1 MASLGSL
8 NLDTSYDL
16 GILFRKYINNTE
28 IDAPSEK
35 KFGIIIRDAYS
46 TKPIPKKSAETIL
59 TKLLTIKGKEVVSA
73 INPLA
78 IINGKIIFS
87 LKFKLRTI
95 ASTIGV
101 SMRAAPSF
109 ANKAATTAPRK
120 IGRAS
125 GRA

>member
-1 MASLGSL
+1 MRFFFQAEDG
-8 NLDTSYDL
+8 
-16 GILFRKYINNTE
+16 
-28 IDAPSEK
+28 
-35 KFGIIIRDAYS
+35 IRDGHVTGVQTCAL
-46 TKPIPKKSAETIL
+46 PISIL

-109 ANKAATTAPRK
+109 ANKAATTAPRRLTYTNMR
-120 IGRAS
+120 IPLPLANL
-125 GRA
+125 AI

>member
-1 MASLGSL
+1 VIAIPQIYTLSLTRRS
-8 NLDTSYDL
+8 SDL
-16 GILFRKYINNTE
+16 TVIV
-28 IDAPSEK
+28 AASEK
-35 KFGIIIRDAYS
+35 RLGIIILDAYS
-46 TKPIPKKSAETIL
+46 TKPISKKSAETIL

-101 SMRAAPSF
+101 SINAAPSF
-109 ANKAATTAPRK
+109 ANKADTIAPK
-120 IGRAS
+120 ILM
-125 GRA
+125 

>member
-16 GILFRKYINNTE
+16 GILFRKYINNTV
-28 IDAPSEK
+28 IVAAREK

-59 TKLLTIKGKEVVSA
+59 TKLLTTNGKEVVSA
-73 INPLA
+73 MNPLA
-78 IINGKIIFS
+78 IMNGKIIFS

-95 ASTIGV
+95 ARTMGV
-101 SMRAAPSF
+101 SINAAPSF
-109 ANKAATTAPRK
+109 ANKAATIAPK
-120 IGRAS
+120 ILI
-125 GRA
+125 

>member
-1 MASLGSL
+1 MY
-8 NLDTSYDL
+8 NLVIVAL
-16 GILFRKYINNTE
+16 R
-28 IDAPSEK
+28 EK

-78 IINGKIIFS
+78 IINAKIIFS

-101 SMRAAPSF
+101 SVNAAPSI
-109 ANKAATTAPRK
+109 ANKAATIAPK
-120 IGRAS
+120 ILI
-125 GRA
+125 